1 MSITPNTL
9 APVLQRG
16 QLSMLQRAQAHV
28 ATLSAPELLSFLGT
42 LDSEAARFERTD
54 DVHRIFREVASIAR
68 TELSRK
74 SPGTYVTLA
83 ILK

>member
-1 MSITPNTL
+1 MITPHTL
-9 APVLQRG
+9 APALQRG
-16 QLSMLQRAQAHV
+16 TLAMFQRAQAHV
-28 ATLSAPELLSFLGT
+28 ATLSAPELLSFLGN
-42 LDSEAARFERTD
+42 LDAEAARFDRTD
-54 DVHRIFREVASIAR
+54 ETYRIFREVASIAR